1 MEFVEA
7 PLFTRLLKN
16 YLDDDGYHL
25 LQLALAQNPGFG
37 AVIQGLGG
45 FRKAR
50 WRDEKRG
57 KGKRGG
63 LRFIYY
69 HFEEQNLVWLL
80 TIYDKS
86 EMEDLNQDQ
95 KKLLRAAIE
104 REKRARKTKRRT
116 R

>member
-1 MEFVEA
+1 VEFVEA

-25 LQLALAQNPGFG
+25 LQLTLAQNPGFG
-37 AVIQGLGG
+37 AVIQGTGG

-50 WRDEKRG
+50 WSDEKRG

-63 LRFIYY
+63 LRVIYY
-69 HFEEQNLVWLL
+69 CFEKENLVWLL

-86 EMEDLNQDQ
+86 EMEDLSQHQ
-95 KKLLRAAIE
+95 KRLLRTAIE

-116 R
+116 

>member
-7 PLFTRLLKN
+7 PLFTGLLKS

-25 LQLALAQNPGFG
+25 LQLTLARNPKFG
-37 AVIQGLGG
+37 AVIQGTGG

-50 WRDEKRG
+50 WRDERRG

-63 LRFIYY
+63 LRVIYY
-69 HFEEQNLVWLL
+69 HFEKENVIWLL
-80 TIYDKS
+80 TMYGKGEI
-86 EMEDLNQDQ
+86 EDLSPNE
-95 KKLLRAAIE
+95 KRLLRTAIE

-116 R
+116 